1 MRCAVLATT
10 ALLSACAAANT
21 PEACRITHVAD
32 IPIQMVGNVPLV
44 DVRIND
50 HPAKLLL
57 DTGAE
62 TVVIRDTS
70 FDRLDLRRNYQA
82 LTYSTGIGAQT
93 SNWPTQPAAVALGS
107 ITLPPAPLFVSVIP
121 IHLPGPDQLD
131 GLLGSQVLS
140 GYDVDVDMPARRLGL
155 YERRLCPDG
164 PPPFAGASNT
174 VPAEGNRAYK
184 LTVPITLDGVVITAQ
199 LDTGASRTLVDTQAA
214 GLTDADLAGDRGLQV
229 AGVGPV
235 GLSMRLHRFKQM
247 QIGSDTVE
255 RPLLVVGA
263 LRRNGYDAL
272 FGTDYWRTH
281 RVWIS
286 YGSRRVYIG
295 PRQRPAP

>member
-82 LTYSTGIGAQT
+82 LTYSTGIGAQS
-93 SNWPTQPAAVALGS
+93 SNWPTQPVAVSLGP
-107 ITLPPAPLFVSVIP
+107 IALPPAPLFVSALP
-121 IHLPGPDQLD
+121 FHLPGTDQLD

-164 PPPFAGASNT
+164 PPPFDGAANT
-174 VPAEGNRAYK
+174 VRAEGDRAYK
-184 LTVPITLDGVVITAQ
+184 LTLPITLDGVAMNAE
-199 LDTGASRTLVDTQAA
+199 LDTGASRTLVDAQTT
-214 GLTDADLAGDRGLQV
+214 GLTEADLASDRGMQV
-229 AGVGPV
+229 AGVGPG
-235 GLSMRLHRFKQM
+235 GLSMRLHRFSRL

-255 RPLLVVGA
+255 RPLLIVGA
-263 LRRNGYDAL
+263 FRRNGYDAL
-272 FGTDYWRTH
+272 LGADYWRTR

-295 PRQRPAP
+295 PRQRPQP